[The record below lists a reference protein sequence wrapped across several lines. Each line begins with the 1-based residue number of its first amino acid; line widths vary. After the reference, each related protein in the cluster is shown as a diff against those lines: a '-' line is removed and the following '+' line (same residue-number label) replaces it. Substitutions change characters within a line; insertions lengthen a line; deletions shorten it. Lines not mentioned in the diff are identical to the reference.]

1 MCLSSQSWKV
11 LRRLPLPADDVLC
24 VHRESL
30 DAVQSS
36 TMKVLCG
43 SLDLTLQWVEAHL
56 TANRFSAKCGAEVVW
71 LAVKGHN
78 ITSMAWKNK
87 LQNFANI
94 FVRLCL
100 CGSEN
105 DEVQEALDF
114 CMIAESEKRSRWT
127 AKYPVLSES
136 SSHKWLMKPM
146 RRTWCLPVAL
156 Q

>member
-24 VHRESL
+24 VHCESL

-56 TANRFSAKCGAEVVW
+56 TDSQ
-71 LAVKGHN
+71 
-78 ITSMAWKNK
+78 KNK
-87 LQNFANI
+87 FQNFVNI
-94 FVRLCL
+94 FVRLRL
-100 CGSEN
+100 CASEN
-105 DEVQEALDF
+105 DEVQKALDF
-114 CMIAESEKRSRWT
+114 CKIAESEKRSRW
-127 AKYPVLSES
+127 AAEYLVLSES
-136 SSHKWLMKPM
+136 SSHKWLMEPM
-146 RRTWCLPVAL
+146 RRTRCLPAAL